1 MIMKP
6 RSSDAH
12 ERKHLAAHE
21 EEFKISAR
29 RNRLLGRWAAT
40 RMGLSGEAAE
50 AYAREV
56 VASDLDAPGEED
68 VRRKLLDDFSNK
80 GIIVTESEIA
90 HQMASLFDE
99 ARAQV
104 AKDNS

>member
-1 MIMKP
+1 MVMKP
-6 RSSDAH
+6 RSDAH

-56 VASDLDAPGEED
+56 VASDLDEPGEED

-104 AKDNS
+104 AKDNT